1 MLVKAAKVARL
12 LPHDLTRLVKFGR
25 GARVAALLRPERRSD
40 WVLARLLC
48 QVQQRE
54 AERAA
59 TATRTRGTDASG
71 GDTDAQQVTIV
82 TTEEGARLASLN
94 PHLLPGASIQPL
106 IKRRQQIQSSSLS
119 HSKKGPRGNGSA
131 RSPAAG
137 AATTT
142 NGDNAVTA
150 TSTTVVTSRDVRA
163 VARWAILNDVR
174 HIAFGDT
181 RTCAALNAVSRM
193 DGGDQSLCVSG
204 LYANGLEALP
214 PNVIDVHT
222 PLASVPED
230 VIDATYDADCS
241 GDTSSNSSG
250 GANQQLQQ
258 RLSSSSSTLKSITS
272 ETLRASALLSTP
284 AQEEEQHHHP
294 IDNSNA
300 HVVDALLR
308 SAQRRRDAMRFLV
321 DESDAV
327 IRACVLE
334 ASHWGY
340 VVVRRSAI
348 HHWWHTGGKGGGH
361 VAVHAMARIVA
372 HVSGAAVMPQADDEH
387 IARLMS
393 TLMQHQQQE
402 HRTSSA
408 ATWQSP
414 SEQMPTLAP
423 MPKGRTVGGIVV
435 RPATGR
441 FAKRVLQANRQ
452 SLAAKGVNPGGA
464 RHRSRRRGASVSGG
478 GGRQAGAAA
487 GGRLSMSWWD
497 SSQYHPDDLMIL
509 TREPDHE
516 SGSLLAKRMRGTRA
530 CSPLDSSVDGAP
542 IYWDH
547 RFVLSAVPTD
557 SLMNMSSP
565 SSSSSP
571 STTTRHDYSAFPF
584 EPRDVYAAVLH
595 DAPTHENGA
604 ADVDSDAA
612 DVDPLSA
619 EDRALIDTE
628 LYVRQLR
635 RADWERITAITAR
648 VRDFQVPYECIRA
661 LPAVVQKPPG
671 STSLGQLVASPHLG
685 ISARP
690 DLCFAAVRMPRFR
703 SLPWDMDP
711 GFCQSHLNHI
721 HPERAGR
728 DKNSNMNRN
737 RDRSWDRGGDGIRQ
751 QQQKQHQ
758 RYGGYNGQH
767 ERRSKPY

>member
-1 MLVKAAKVARL
+1 MSVKAAKVARL
-12 LPHDLTRLVKFGR
+12 LPHDFTQLVKFGR
-25 GARVAALLRPERRSD
+25 GTRVAALLRPERRSD

-59 TATRTRGTDASG
+59 TASTTRGTETSG
-71 GDTDAQQVTIV
+71 DGGGAQQVTIV
-82 TTEEGARLASLN
+82 TTEEGAKLASLN

-106 IKRRQQIQSSSLS
+106 IKQRQQLQSSPPS
-119 HSKKGPRGNGSA
+119 HSKEGRHGDGNATSTGNGDVS
-131 RSPAAG
+131 G
-137 AATTT
+137 AA
-142 NGDNAVTA
+142 TA
-150 TSTTVVTSRDVRA
+150 TSTTVVRSRDVRA
-163 VARWAILNDVR
+163 VARWAVLNDVR

-181 RTCAALNAVSRM
+181 RTCTALNAVTRM

-241 GDTSSNSSG
+241 GNSGSNSG
-250 GANQQLQQ
+250 GVANQQPQQ
-258 RLSSSSSTLKSITS
+258 RLSSSSSTLRSITS
-272 ETLRASALLSTP
+272 ETLRASALLSIP
-284 AQEEEQHHHP
+284 SPEEEQHHQP
-294 IDNSNA
+294 IDDNNA

-308 SAQRRRDAMRFLV
+308 SAQRRRDAMHFLV

-327 IRACVLE
+327 IRACLLE

-348 HHWWHTGGKGGGH
+348 HHWWETGGRGGRH
-361 VAVHAMARIVA
+361 VAVHAMARMVA
-372 HVSGAAVMPQADDEH
+372 HVSGAALMPQVDDEH
-387 IARLMS
+387 IARLTG
-393 TLMQHQQQE
+393 TLMQYQQQQ
-402 HRTSSA
+402 HRSSSS
-408 ATWQSP
+408 ATWQS
-414 SEQMPTLAP
+414 SSAMPMLAP
-423 MPKGRTVGGIVV
+423 LPKGRTVGGIVV

-452 SLAAKGVNPGGA
+452 SLATKGAP
-464 RHRSRRRGASVSGG
+464 SGG
-478 GGRQAGAAA
+478 GRHRGRRRGAAA
-487 GGRLSMSWWD
+487 GGRPSTSWLDLS
-497 SSQYHPDDLMIL
+497 QFQPDDLMIL

-516 SGSLLAKRMRGTRA
+516 SGSLLATRMRGTRA
-530 CSPLDSSVDGAP
+530 CSPLASSSDGP
-542 IYWDH
+542 PVYWDH

-557 SLMNMSSP
+557 TLMNMSLP
-565 SSSSSP
+565 SSSP

-584 EPRDVYAAVLH
+584 DPRDVYGAVLY
-595 DAPTHENGA
+595 DAPRKNDGDSGA
-604 ADVDSDAA
+604 NADLDRLD
-612 DVDPLSA
+612 A
-619 EDRALIDTE
+619 EDRALIETE

-635 RADWERITAITAR
+635 RADWERITAITSR

-711 GFCQSHLNHI
+711 GFCHSHLKQI

-728 DKNSNMNRN
+728 DNNSNMNRN
-737 RDRSWDRGGDGIRQ
+737 RDRSWDRRNDGIRQ
-751 QQQKQHQ
+751 QQRKHSQ
-758 RYGGYNGQH
+758 RYGGYNDNH
-767 ERRSKPY
+767 DRKSKPY